1 MNRFNKFNFLI
12 KKDSNG
18 KYQVLKKEY
27 IFNIIP
33 RWKEIKYYEDNKEEV
48 FKFDDIIKAQE
59 FIIEICN

>member
-12 KKDSNG
+12 KKDDNG
-18 KYQVLKKEY
+18 KYQVLQKEY

-33 RWKEIKYYEDNKEEV
+33 RWKEIKYYENNQEEV

>member
-1 MNRFNKFNFLI
+1 MNRFNKINFLI
-12 KKDSNG
+12 KKDNNG